1 MALYKVA
8 TASFGR
14 YNTERVL
21 NDHYARIVS
30 MTEQYTIIE
39 KTGTEEQTQALF
51 EDLSPIGILEFAR
64 SGRVAITKP
73 MQPLEAYLQ
82 PSFTLQS

>member
-1 MALYKVA
+1 
-8 TASFGR
+8 
-14 YNTERVL
+14 
-21 NDHYARIVS
+21 

-64 SGRVAITKP
+64 SDV
-73 MQPLEAYLQ
+73 
-82 PSFTLQS
+82 